1 MNHPPMHEQHCGNC
15 RYATEL
21 GSADDA
27 ISCRRHAPRIV
38 PELLA
43 KDDPYDPFAWG
54 SWPVVPIGQ
63 WCGEWC
69 GR

>member
-1 MNHPPMHEQHCGNC
+1 MKYPPMSEQSCGNC
-15 RYATEL
+15 RYSRSL
-21 GSADDA
+21 FDVDDA
-27 ISCRRHAPRIV
+27 ISCRRHAPVIV
-38 PELLA
+38 PELLDA
-43 KDDPYDPFAWG
+43 ELDPLCYG